1 MRSMIKGTLILAFIL
16 ASGVWLNPGLRE
28 AFGLT
33 VDDGHLIQRAY
44 DDRISNIVVETDV
57 LVTSVLPAIEQA
69 PNQQVF
75 LVELD
80 SGLQLRVR
88 HDLDAAP
95 SVPVSPGETIRL
107 RGEYAWSADGGVIL
121 GTHTDPDDSANGGW
135 IEHQGKRYF

>member
-1 MRSMIKGTLILAFIL
+1 MRSTVKGTLFLAFL
-16 ASGVWLNPGLRE
+16 VAMGVWLVPGLRD

-33 VDDGHLIQRAY
+33 VNGNHLIQQAY
-44 DDRISNIVVETDV
+44 DDRISNIFVETEAR
-57 LVTSVLPAIEQA
+57 VTSVLPTIEQA

-75 LVELD
+75 LVQLD
-80 SGLQLRVR
+80 TGLQLRVR

-121 GTHTDPDDSANGGW
+121 GTHTDPEDTAEGGW